1 MPTWRSS
8 PSTTVSKAGAALI
21 RDEALSLRLSASV
34 PYLVVYTPA
43 DKPFFCVEPVSHV
56 NNAVQMARP
65 TAHGLCDLAAGATL
79 EAFFLLEVASA

>member
-1 MPTWRSS
+1 M
-8 PSTTVSKAGAALI
+8 
-21 RDEALSLRLSASV
+21 

-56 NNAVQMARP
+56 NNAIQMTEP

-79 EAFFLLEVASA
+79 EASFRLEVEPA